1 MMSKKEK
8 KQLITRKN
16 YQEYLQNETKKK
28 EEKDT
33 KVNLRSEKN
42 KVNTEEQKTEKKKTK
57 NTAKTRLTVKE
68 KGRRLDRFY
77 NWSIIIVLVAIVLV
91 FVLAFVI

>member
-1 MMSKKEK
+1 MAKKEK

-16 YQEYLQNETKKK
+16 YQEYIQKETDNGNEKGKS
-28 EEKDT
+28 
-33 KVNLRSEKN
+33 L
-42 KVNTEEQKTEKKKTK
+42 KKKTK
-57 NTAKTRLTVKE
+57 SLKKKTKSAVETKTRLTVKE

-77 NWSIIIVLVAIVLV
+77 NIAIISVIIAIVLV

>member
-1 MMSKKEK
+1 MAKKEK

-16 YQEYLQNETKKK
+16 YQEYIQTNGNEKGKS
-28 EEKDT
+28 
-33 KVNLRSEKN
+33 L
-42 KVNTEEQKTEKKKTK
+42 KKKTK
-57 NTAKTRLTVKE
+57 SAEETKTRLTVKE

-77 NWSIIIVLVAIVLV
+77 NIAIISVIIAIVLV